1 MPVHWPA
8 LKIGISRQGKE
19 GNLKQVML
27 ASKVMMCETHTFLIL
42 VLRVLFLRKR
52 HMCVVYLH
60 EHI

>member
-1 MPVHWPA
+1 MPVRWPA

-27 ASKVMMCETHTFLIL
+27 ASKVMCETHTFLIL

-52 HMCVVYLH
+52 NMYVVYLH